1 MDLKK
6 TFQGSL
12 SERAGNDEKLTSA
25 RLWSDS
31 RKSFRKRSEGDG
43 TVGFEKPL
51 EGSLAL
57 GLCRKSY
64 CDSLADIRRTACGGE
79 LKKKY
84 GYTVPREGS
93 DIAVVWTVAISG
105 LHRSR
110 SIRSRHRSRSDR
122 GLPDGNRPEPVSP
135 RRYLPYGNR
144 RRHPQVRVP

>member
-51 EGSLAL
+51 EGSLAF
-57 GLCRKSY
+57 
-64 CDSLADIRRTACGGE
+64 
-79 LKKKY
+79 
-84 GYTVPREGS
+84 
-93 DIAVVWTVAISG
+93 
-105 LHRSR
+105 RSM
-110 SIRSRHRSRSDR
+110 
-122 GLPDGNRPEPVSP
+122 
-135 RRYLPYGNR
+135 
-144 RRHPQVRVP
+144 PQIVLR